1 MTAHR
6 CKTCSKPIIK
16 EVLVFDDGKPKHRE
30 CMLAER
36 RNQRHTPAE
45 NFRPDLSAPTPAAPT
60 PAERVKSQ
68 TVRTD
73 VTRQPNHRVVAAE
86 DRGGFDVETNAGTR
100 ITPEPVPLKEAQQI
114 ADKAS
119 KPKSKDKPTPK
130 GRK

>member
-1 MTAHR
+1 MSRMTAHR

-36 RNQRHTPAE
+36 RNQRH
-45 NFRPDLSAPTPAAPT
+45 T

>member
-30 CMLAER
+30 CMLKDR
-36 RNQRHTPAE
+36 RPPAE
-45 NFRPDLSAPTPAAPT
+45 EIRQDFPAPTPPT
-60 PAERVKSQ
+60 PMPAERVKSQ
-68 TVRTD
+68 TARTD
-73 VTRQPNHRVVAAE
+73 VVRQPNHRVV
-86 DRGGFDVETNAGTR
+86 DTGNGGFEVETTAGTR